1 MEKRARVICTL
12 LVIDV
17 QKLHISIDNYMQIL
31 HNDSER
37 NVQIMSE
44 LKEKRIQSKLT
55 QKEAA
60 EKIGVSLRSYISYE
74 NDEEKANT
82 PKYRF
87 FLEEIGR
94 MNMLD
99 EEHGVLSIEGIRDI
113 CKNVFDL
120 YEVDYCYLFGS
131 YAKGKAVETSDVDLL
146 IATETTGL
154 RFFELTELLRQQL
167 RKKVDLLDYKQLLN
181 NEALLNEVLKD
192 GVKIYG

>member
-1 MEKRARVICTL
+1 
-12 LVIDV
+12 
-17 QKLHISIDNYMQIL
+17 
-31 HNDSER
+31 
-37 NVQIMSE
+37 MSE

-60 EKIGVSLRSYISYE
+60 EKIGVSLRSYITYE
-74 NDEEKANT
+74 NDEEKMNT

-99 EEHGVLSIEGIRDI
+99 EEHGVLSIEDIRDI

-154 RFFELTELLRQQL
+154 LFFELTERLRQQL
-167 RKKVDLLDYKQLLN
+167 RKKVDLLDYKQLIN

>member
-1 MEKRARVICTL
+1 
-12 LVIDV
+12 
-17 QKLHISIDNYMQIL
+17 
-31 HNDSER
+31 
-37 NVQIMSE
+37 MSE
-44 LKEKRIQSKLT
+44 LKEKRIQIKLT

-60 EKIGVSLRSYISYE
+60 ERIGVSLRSYITYE
-74 NDEEKANT
+74 NDEEKTNT

-99 EEHGVLSIEGIRDI
+99 EEHGVLSIEDIRDI

-120 YEVDYCYLFGS
+120 YEVEYCYLFGS

-146 IATETTGL
+146 IATETSGL
-154 RFFELTELLRQQL
+154 RFFELTERLRQQL
-167 RKKVDLLDYKQLLN
+167 RKRVDLLDYKQLLN

>member
-1 MEKRARVICTL
+1 
-12 LVIDV
+12 
-17 QKLHISIDNYMQIL
+17 
-31 HNDSER
+31 
-37 NVQIMSE
+37 MSE

-60 EKIGVSLRSYISYE
+60 EKIGVSLRSYITYE
-74 NDEEKANT
+74 NDEEKMNT

-99 EEHGVLSIEGIRDI
+99 EEHGVLSIEDIRDI

-154 RFFELTELLRQQL
+154 RFFELTERLRQQL
-167 RKKVDLLDYKQLLN
+167 RKKVDLLDYKQLIN